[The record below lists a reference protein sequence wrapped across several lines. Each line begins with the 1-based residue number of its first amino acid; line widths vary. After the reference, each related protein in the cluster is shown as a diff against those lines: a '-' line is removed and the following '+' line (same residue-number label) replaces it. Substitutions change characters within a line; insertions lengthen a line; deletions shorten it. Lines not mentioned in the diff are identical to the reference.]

1 MGFFN
6 FQFFSSLKPDFPGFI
21 KFLSGVLRSPGAD
34 PDDFE
39 VAVERCVW
47 DIVKFDYKEFV
58 SGSVLSS
65 ALFVAIIISPK
76 DFIVRG

>member
-65 ALFVAIIISPK
+65 VLTVAIK
-76 DFIVRG
+76 M